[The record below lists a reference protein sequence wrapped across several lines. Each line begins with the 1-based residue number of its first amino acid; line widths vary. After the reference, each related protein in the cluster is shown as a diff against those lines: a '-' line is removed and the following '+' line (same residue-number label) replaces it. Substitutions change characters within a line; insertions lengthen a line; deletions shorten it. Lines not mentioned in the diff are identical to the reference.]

1 MLPDHVLDLLQ
12 HVQHHRG
19 DDDNACDFHESF
31 PATTAGLAYVQ
42 IGRRTL
48 LHRVRQL
55 KFS

>member
-1 MLPDHVLDLLQ
+1 MLPDHVRDLLQ

-19 DDDNACDFHESF
+19 DDDNACDFHDSF

-42 IGRRTL
+42 DGRRTL
-48 LHRVRQL
+48 LRRVRQL

>member
-12 HVQHHRG
+12 HVQHDRG
-19 DDDNACDFHESF
+19 DDDDACDFHESF

-55 KFS
+55 TLS